1 MTMCLTVGR
10 FSKVASVLNVPSP
23 EMVAKDKVRGAGKDG
38 KMDTPIAIFLRF
50 TGGFGVEKIA
60 LEMYG

>member
-1 MTMCLTVGR
+1 MCLTVGR
-10 FSKVASVLNVPSP
+10 LLKVAPEPIVPSP
-23 EMVAKDKVRGAGKDG
+23 EMVAQDKVRGAGKQG

-60 LEMYG
+60 LVMYG